1 MSTRFTRAIQ
11 QRGEVARVSERA
23 STEALIALDRMVA
36 ETAGRH
42 WSAWVKAYGVEAA
55 RDLWRQQ
62 FPNRVLPG

>member
-1 MSTRFTRAIQ
+1 MSTRFTMAIQ
-11 QRGEVARVSERA
+11 QRGEVARASERA

-62 FPNRVLPG
+62 VPNRVLPG